1 MTFTSLENA
10 LAAFVSAESASS
22 SESSVSTVSVGGNVQ
37 VQSVQLTS
45 GKTVSVSQELPL
57 SGALIG
63 MVLDAPG
70 LFATNVTNEEMA
82 QCFTNAK
89 LWQTTSDP
97 DAKTLSFTE

>member
-1 MTFTSLENA
+1 M
-10 LAAFVSAESASS
+10 
-22 SESSVSTVSVGGNVQ
+22 
-37 VQSVQLTS
+37 
-45 GKTVSVSQELPL
+45 

-89 LWQTTSDP
+89 LWQTTYDP